1 MKSISQKNLQN
12 YSKMFLVFTFI
23 IFQQTQ
29 KLFPD
34 KKVTDLFKPE
44 EPSSVANAI
53 MQVNEF

>member
-1 MKSISQKNLQN
+1 
-12 YSKMFLVFTFI
+12 MFLVFTFI